1 MGRVARAV
9 NDLDIYVTVDNNG
22 TLSSYWGNAYYGNN
36 TRFVTPPPQHCGN
49 VYLTLTPLN

>member
-49 VYLTLTPLN
+49 VL